1 MEPNIFVSADPANS
15 EFLLR
20 VPVRSRGGFC
30 FICST
35 LDFFSSGTSTLL
47 VSALV
52 ALAEVTGGRVAERL
66 SSLSLALVKS
76 VPEVV

>member
-1 MEPNIFVSADPANS
+1 MTASIPLAAA
-15 EFLLR
+15 
-20 VPVRSRGGFC
+20 
-30 FICST
+30 
-35 LDFFSSGTSTLL
+35 GTSTLL

-52 ALAEVTGGRVAERL
+52 AVAEVTGGRVAERL